1 MINLEPQPLVMG
13 TLLQFSSDQPS
24 AVINPFASF
33 SKEPYELL
41 SLIEAATGYELDP
54 LQRIHAAEAGLLVAQ
69 RTTPNAA
76 LMIEEWI
83 QHADLAD
90 FARAARRS
98 LIPA

>member
-1 MINLEPQPLVMG
+1 MISLEPLPFVVG
-13 TLLQFSSDQPS
+13 TLLQLSSDQTS

-54 LQRIHAAEAGLLVAQ
+54 LQRIHAAEVGLRVAE

-76 LMIEEWI
+76 LMVEEWI
-83 QHADLAD
+83 QHPDLAD

-98 LIPA
+98 LIPT